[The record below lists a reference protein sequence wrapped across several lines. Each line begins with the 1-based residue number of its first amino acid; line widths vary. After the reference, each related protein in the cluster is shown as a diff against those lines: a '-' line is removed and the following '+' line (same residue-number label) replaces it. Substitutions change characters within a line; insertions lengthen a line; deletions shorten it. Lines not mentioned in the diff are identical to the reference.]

1 MTSARSPISK
11 PTRALLPK
19 PAERCG
25 GKLVGYYMSTK
36 MAGPTNFALAPIHF
50 LTLAAYE
57 N

>member
-25 GKLVGYYMSTK
+25 RKLVGCYMSTK